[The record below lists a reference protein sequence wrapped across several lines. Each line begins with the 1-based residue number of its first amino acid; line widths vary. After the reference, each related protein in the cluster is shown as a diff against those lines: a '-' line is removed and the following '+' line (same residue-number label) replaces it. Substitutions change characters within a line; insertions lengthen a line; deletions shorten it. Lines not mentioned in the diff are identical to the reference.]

1 MQTYPDIE
9 IVVVNNGG
17 SSVEDVVERYKHA
30 FSQPIQLITLTEPV
44 QLGAA
49 RNRGVAAAHGE
60 LIALLDDDDRY
71 RPIHLEQNHV
81 LPAERVV

>member
-1 MQTYPDIE
+1 MQTYPAIE

-17 SSVEDVVERYKHA
+17 IAVEDVVERYKQT

-60 LIALLDDDDRY
+60 LIALL
-71 RPIHLEQNHV
+71 V
-81 LPAERVV
+81 LQL